1 MELICG
7 LVKLKM
13 IRISVTLT
21 KDQSISL
28 FADLGVVCSV
38 KKEGSVFAEIP
49 FLSNGTSGSGLNS
62 VS

>member
-1 MELICG
+1 M
-7 LVKLKM
+7 KLKM

>member
-1 MELICG
+1 M
-7 LVKLKM
+7 KLKM

-38 KKEGSVFAEIP
+38 KNEGSVFAEIP
-49 FLSNGTSGSGLNS
+49 FLSNGTSVSGLNS
-62 VS
+62 VG